1 MKKIFF
7 ILLLLPLFLLS
18 SCKGECD
25 FKITFFNVG
34 KADAILIQD
43 KNTNIIIDTG
53 TEESCDYFLEGLKK
67 LNIKEIDCLILSH
80 FDQDHVGGASRLLNT
95 YSVKQIYQTYLVKT
109 SKEIAAYQNAL
120 KEKNITPLEVRENL
134 SFTINDTSFTI
145 YPPLYTSYD
154 NSPSNN
160 SSLCVRAVYKNT
172 SYLFPGDAE
181 KLRIKELNKLDLKS
195 DLLKIPHHGGAE
207 DNSDKF
213 IQKISPKYAIIT
225 DTENE
230 PADEI
235 VLSYLDKINASV
247 YHTYKGD
254 IHVESD
260 GNSIYITQ

>member
-1 MKKIFF
+1 MKKIFL

-18 SCKGECD
+18 SCKRECD

-34 KADAILIQD
+34 NADAILIQD

-53 TEESCDYFLEGLKK
+53 TEESSDYFLEGLKK
-67 LNIKEIDCLILSH
+67 LNIKTIDYLILSH
-80 FDQDHVGGASRLLNT
+80 FDQDHIGGASKLLTT
-95 YSVKQIYQTYLVKT
+95 YDVKQIYQTYFVKT

-120 KEKNITPLEVRENL
+120 KEKNITPHLVRENL
-134 SFTINDTSFTI
+134 SFTVNDTTYTI
-145 YPPLYTSYD
+145 YPPLLTSYD

-181 KLRIKELNKLDLKS
+181 KLRIKELNKLDIKS
-195 DLLKIPHHGGAE
+195 DLLKLPHHGGAE
-207 DNSDKF
+207 DNSLKF
-213 IQKISPKYAIIT
+213 ISKISPKYAIIT

-260 GNSIYITQ
+260 GESIYITQ

>member
-1 MKKIFF
+1 MKKIFS

-18 SCKGECD
+18 SCKRECD

-53 TEESCDYFLEGLKK
+53 TEESSDYFLEGLKK
-67 LNIKEIDCLILSH
+67 LNIKTIDYLILSH
-80 FDQDHVGGASRLLNT
+80 FDQDHIGGASKLLTT
-95 YSVKQIYQTYLVKT
+95 YDVKQIYQTYLVKT

-134 SFTINDTSFTI
+134 SFTVNDTTYTI
-145 YPPLYTSYD
+145 YPPLLTSYD

-181 KLRIKELNKLDLKS
+181 KLRIKELNKLDIKS
-195 DLLKIPHHGGAE
+195 DLLKLPHHGGAE
-207 DNSDKF
+207 DNSLKF
-213 IQKISPKYAIIT
+213 ISKISPKYAIIT

-260 GNSIYITQ
+260 GESIYITQ

>member
-1 MKKIFF
+1 MKKIFL

-18 SCKGECD
+18 SCKRECD

-53 TEESCDYFLEGLKK
+53 TEESSDYFLEGLKK
-67 LNIKEIDCLILSH
+67 LNIKTIDYLILSH
-80 FDQDHVGGASRLLNT
+80 FDQDHIGGASKLLTT
-95 YSVKQIYQTYLVKT
+95 YDVKQIYQTYLVKT

-120 KEKNITPLEVRENL
+120 KEKNITPHLVRENL
-134 SFTINDTSFTI
+134 SFTVNDTTYTI
-145 YPPLYTSYD
+145 YPPLLTSYD

-181 KLRIKELNKLDLKS
+181 KLRIKELNKLDIKS
-195 DLLKIPHHGGAE
+195 DLLKLPHHGGAE

-213 IQKISPKYAIIT
+213 ISKISPKYAIIT

-260 GNSIYITQ
+260 GESIYITQ

>member
-1 MKKIFF
+1 MKKIFL

-18 SCKGECD
+18 SCKRECD

-53 TEESCDYFLEGLKK
+53 TEESSDYFLEGLKK
-67 LNIKEIDCLILSH
+67 LNIKTIDYLILSH
-80 FDQDHVGGASRLLNT
+80 FDQDHIGGASKLLTT
-95 YSVKQIYQTYLVKT
+95 YDVKQIYQTYLVKT
-109 SKEIAAYQNAL
+109 SKEIASYQNAL
-120 KEKNITPLEVRENL
+120 KEKNITPHLVRENL
-134 SFTINDTSFTI
+134 SFTVNDTTYTI
-145 YPPLYTSYD
+145 YPPLLTSYD

-195 DLLKIPHHGGAE
+195 DLLKLPHHGGAE

-213 IQKISPKYAIIT
+213 ISKISPKYAIIT

-260 GNSIYITQ
+260 GESIYITQ

>member
-1 MKKIFF
+1 MKKIFL
-7 ILLLLPLFLLS
+7 IILLLPLFLLS

-53 TEESCDYFLEGLKK
+53 TEESSDYFLEGLKK
-67 LNIKEIDCLILSH
+67 LNIKTIDYLILSH
-80 FDQDHVGGASRLLNT
+80 FDQDHVGGASKLLT
-95 YSVKQIYQTYLVKT
+95 SYDVKQIYQTYFVKT

-120 KEKNITPLEVRENL
+120 KEKNITPLLVKENL
-134 SFTINDTSFTI
+134 SFTVNDTTYTI
-145 YPPLYTSYD
+145 YPPLLTSYD

-181 KLRIKELNKLDLKS
+181 KQRIKELNNLGLKS
-195 DLLKIPHHGGAE
+195 DLLKLPHHGGAE
-207 DNSDKF
+207 DNSYKF
-213 IQKISPKYAIIT
+213 IRKILPKYAIIT

-235 VLSYLDKINASV
+235 VLSCLDEINASV

-260 GNSIYITQ
+260 GESIYITQ

>member
-1 MKKIFF
+1 MKKIFL

-34 KADAILIQD
+34 NADAILIQD

-53 TEESCDYFLEGLKK
+53 TEETSDYFLEGLKK
-67 LNIKEIDCLILSH
+67 LNIKTIDYLILSH
-80 FDQDHVGGASRLLNT
+80 FDQDHIGGASKLLTT
-95 YSVKQIYQTYLVKT
+95 YDVKQIYQTYLVKT

-120 KEKNITPLEVRENL
+120 KEKNITPHLVRENL
-134 SFTINDTSFTI
+134 SFTVNDTTYTI
-145 YPPLYTSYD
+145 YPPLLTSYD

-181 KLRIKELNKLDLKS
+181 KLRIKELNKLDIKS
-195 DLLKIPHHGGAE
+195 DLLKLPHHGGAE

-213 IQKISPKYAIIT
+213 ISKISPKYAIIT

-260 GNSIYITQ
+260 GESIYITQ

>member
-1 MKKIFF
+1 MKKIFS

-34 KADAILIQD
+34 NADAILIQD

-53 TEESCDYFLEGLKK
+53 TEESSDYFLEGLKK
-67 LNIKEIDCLILSH
+67 LNIKTIDYLILSH
-80 FDQDHVGGASRLLNT
+80 FDQDHIGGASKLLTT
-95 YSVKQIYQTYLVKT
+95 YDVKQIYQTYLVKT
-109 SKEIAAYQNAL
+109 SKEIASYQNAL

-134 SFTINDTSFTI
+134 SFTVNDTTYTI
-145 YPPLYTSYD
+145 YPPLLTSYD

-181 KLRIKELNKLDLKS
+181 KLRIKELNKLDIKS
-195 DLLKIPHHGGAE
+195 DLLKLPHHGGAE
-207 DNSDKF
+207 DNSLKF
-213 IQKISPKYAIIT
+213 ISKISPKYAIIT

-260 GNSIYITQ
+260 GESIYITQ

>member
-1 MKKIFF
+1 MKKIFL

-18 SCKGECD
+18 SCKRECD

-53 TEESCDYFLEGLKK
+53 TEESSDYFLEGLKK
-67 LNIKEIDCLILSH
+67 LDIKTIDYLILSH
-80 FDQDHVGGASRLLNT
+80 FDQDHVGGASKLLTT
-95 YSVKQIYQTYLVKT
+95 YDVKQIYQTYLVKT
-109 SKEIAAYQNAL
+109 SKEIASYQNAL
-120 KEKNITPLEVRENL
+120 KEKNITPHLVRENL
-134 SFTINDTSFTI
+134 SFTVNDTTYTI
-145 YPPLYTSYD
+145 YPPLLTSYD

-181 KLRIKELNKLDLKS
+181 KLRIKELNKLDIKS
-195 DLLKIPHHGGAE
+195 DLLKLPHHGGAE
-207 DNSDKF
+207 DNSLKF
-213 IQKISPKYAIIT
+213 ISKISPKYAIIT

-260 GNSIYITQ
+260 GESIYITQ